1 MISRSL
7 SIVTTVAIVAAAA
20 PALGTPTVRARVAQ
34 VERRL
39 DQWRVADAERL
50 LVPLLASHGRHPRVL
65 QVHGELLLH
74 LGRYAEAYKVLKQAV
89 RRNRTSAALKA
100 LRDLAHSTAETTKR
114 YVRNRSPGG
123 HFEIWTS
130 PGRDRLLA
138 TFAAET
144 LEATRTALERDLGHV
159 PASTLRVEV
168 LPVPE
173 DLARVSPLTL
183 DDIRRTGT
191 IALCKFNRLMIVS
204 PSALL
209 RGYSW
214 RDTLA
219 HEYVHL
225 VISQMSHNTVPIWLH
240 EGLAKFFE
248 ARWRLPLGEVTP
260 LTPTQEHLLSGA
272 LRRRKLIRW
281 EQMHPSMA
289 KLPSQEATALAF
301 AQVQTAVQFL
311 VEQVELSGLR
321 RVITL
326 VRSGRS
332 VWEAIRLASGMNA
345 RQFKARW
352 KQSLRARNLRQLADL
367 VPPRLRFG
375 KGSKERRLAAVRES
389 RARRFLRLAEL
400 LRSRRLTRAA
410 IIEYEKARRI
420 LGVRNDLV
428 ANHLARAYMEAAS
441 PTQAISALMPVL
453 EYYPELPGP
462 QVTMGLAYLRNS
474 QHEQAEQHFEVALRI
489 NPFNPELHCGMAAA
503 IKGRNA
509 ARARLHA
516 ELCAK
521 LR

>member
-1 MISRSL
+1 MRLFL
-7 SIVTTVAIVAAAA
+7 SILAILAAA
-20 PALGTPTVRARVAQ
+20 PCAWGAPPIRARVAQ

-39 DQWRVADAERL
+39 DQWRVAEAERL
-50 LVPLLASHGRHPRVL
+50 LVPLLRSHGRHPRVL
-65 QVHGELLLH
+65 QVHGELLLNQ
-74 LGRYAEAYKVLKQAV
+74 GRYSEAHKVLKQAV

-100 LRDLAHSTAETTKR
+100 LRDLAGSTAEATKSFIR
-114 YVRNRSPGG
+114 HRSTGG

-130 PGRDRLLA
+130 PGKDRLLA

-144 LEATRTALERDLGHV
+144 LEATRAALERDLGHV
-159 PASTLRVEV
+159 PPASLRVEI

-173 DLARVSPLTL
+173 DLARVSPLSL

-204 PSALL
+204 PRALL
-209 RGYSW
+209 RGYPW

-240 EGLAKFFE
+240 EGLAKYFE
-248 ARWRLPLGEVTP
+248 ARWRLPLGEVAS
-260 LTPTQEHLLSGA
+260 LTPTQEHLLSHA

-311 VEQVELSGLR
+311 VEQAELAGLR
-321 RVITL
+321 RVIKL

-332 VWEAIRLASGMNA
+332 SWEAIRVVTGMNA
-345 RQFKARW
+345 RQFKNRW
-352 KQSLRARNLRQLADL
+352 KQNLRGRNLRQLADL
-367 VPPRLRFG
+367 VPPQLRFG
-375 KGSKERRLAAVRES
+375 KGSKERRLAGVKEA
-389 RARRFLRLAEL
+389 RAQRFLRLAEL

-410 IIEYEKARRI
+410 IIEYEKARKI

-474 QHEQAEQHFEVALRI
+474 QNRRAEQHFKVALRI
-489 NPFNPELHCGMAAA
+489 NPFNPELHCGLAAA
-503 IKGRNA
+503 VKGTNA